1 MIVLDASAALKAL
14 LGHRAA
20 REAAGSTR
28 VLAPHLIDVEVVSG
42 LRGLAAGSRVPEPV
56 ATAALETWA
65 SLAVTRF
72 AVHPLMPRVWELRHN
87 LSAYNAVY
95 VALAEELDVPLVTAD
110 ARISRAPGLRCE
122 VSVLADG
129 VA

>member
-1 MIVLDASAALKAL
+1 MRSVRWNVFVRPSGGRPTAST
-14 LGHRAA
+14 
-20 REAAGSTR
+20 ST
-28 VLAPHLIDVEVVSG
+28 
-42 LRGLAAGSRVPEPV
+42 
-56 ATAALETWA
+56 T
-65 SLAVTRF
+65 
-72 AVHPLMPRVWELRHN
+72 
-87 LSAYNAVY
+87 AYNAVY